1 MILVALTSYITRRS
15 RGIHAAWHSWY
26 AASFGGESGLRKV
39 GLGGIHPL
47 TRRYVLGGNMEIQKV
62 LKTDLDAVTRLV
74 SEVSAKDVLP
84 LLNAQGRQEYKDRVL
99 PDLASTLDDEKFSS
113 IKAVSGGEVLGFA
126 ALRGGNY
133 LTHLFVA
140 NSQQGSGLG
149 RTLLN
154 YLLNQTDAREVSL
167 RSSVNAVGFYN
178 RNGFVATGEEAE
190 FNGIRF
196 VPMSLVRT

>member
-1 MILVALTSYITRRS
+1 
-15 RGIHAAWHSWY
+15 
-26 AASFGGESGLRKV
+26 
-39 GLGGIHPL
+39 
-47 TRRYVLGGNMEIQKV
+47 MEIQKV

-84 LLNAQGRQEYKDRVL
+84 LLNEQGKQEYKDRVL

-126 ALRGGNY
+126 ALRCGNY

-154 YLLNQTDAREVSL
+154 HLLNQTDAREVSL

>member
-1 MILVALTSYITRRS
+1 MN
-15 RGIHAAWHSWY
+15 
-26 AASFGGESGLRKV
+26 FGGESGLRKL
-39 GLGGIHPL
+39 GLGGTHPL
-47 TRRYVLGGNMEIQKV
+47 TQRYVLGGNMEIQKA

-74 SEVSAKDVLP
+74 SEVSTKDVLP
-84 LLNAQGRQEYKDRVL
+84 LLNEQGKQEYKDRVL

-154 YLLNQTDAREVSL
+154 HLLNKTDAREVSL

>member
-1 MILVALTSYITRRS
+1 SHRLSVSI
-15 RGIHAAWHSWY
+15 
-26 AASFGGESGLRKV
+26 
-39 GLGGIHPL
+39 
-47 TRRYVLGGNMEIQKV
+47 VLGMVNSVVICFWRNDYNLHHAVQKII
-62 LKTDLDAVTRLV
+62 T
-74 SEVSAKDVLP
+74 KDQH
-84 LLNAQGRQEYKDRVL
+84 A
-99 PDLASTLDDEKFSS
+99 
-113 IKAVSGGEVLGFA
+113 LGFA

-154 YLLNQTDAREVSL
+154 HLLNLTDAREVSL
-167 RSSVNAVGFYN
+167 RSSVNAVGFYS

>member
-1 MILVALTSYITRRS
+1 
-15 RGIHAAWHSWY
+15 
-26 AASFGGESGLRKV
+26 
-39 GLGGIHPL
+39 
-47 TRRYVLGGNMEIQKV
+47 MEIQKP
-62 LKTDLDAVTRLV
+62 LKADLDAVTRLV
-74 SEVSAKDVLP
+74 SEVSAKDVFP
-84 LLNAQGRQEYKDRVL
+84 LLNAQGKQEYKDRVL
-99 PDLASTLDDEKFSS
+99 LGLATIFDDKKFSS
-113 IKAVSGGEVLGFA
+113 VKAVSGAEVLGFA
-126 ALRGGNY
+126 ALRDGNY

-154 YLLNQTDAREVSL
+154 HLLNHTDAREVSL
-167 RSSVNAVGFYN
+167 RSSVNAVGFYI

>member
-1 MILVALTSYITRRS
+1 
-15 RGIHAAWHSWY
+15 
-26 AASFGGESGLRKV
+26 
-39 GLGGIHPL
+39 
-47 TRRYVLGGNMEIQKV
+47 MEIQKV

-113 IKAVSGGEVLGFA
+113 IKAVSGGEVRGFA